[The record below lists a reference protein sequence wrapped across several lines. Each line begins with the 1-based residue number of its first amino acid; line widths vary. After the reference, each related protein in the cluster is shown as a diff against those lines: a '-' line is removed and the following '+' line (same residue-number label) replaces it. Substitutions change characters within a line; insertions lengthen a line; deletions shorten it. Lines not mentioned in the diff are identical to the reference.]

1 VGLASERAVVVTVTV
16 AMAALAPFRVTEDC
30 EIEHVAADGV
40 PVQLRATCWLKPPA
54 GVTLSV

>member
-16 AMAALAPFRVTEDC
+16 GLAALVPSRVTEGG
-30 EIEHVAADGV
+30 EMEHVAADGA
-40 PVQLRATCWLKPPA
+40 PLQLRDTCWLKPPA